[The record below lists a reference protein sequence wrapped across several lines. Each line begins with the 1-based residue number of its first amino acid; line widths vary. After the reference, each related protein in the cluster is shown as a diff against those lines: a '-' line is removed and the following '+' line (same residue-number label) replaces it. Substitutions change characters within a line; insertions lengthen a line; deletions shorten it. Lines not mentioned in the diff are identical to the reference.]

1 MSVQALAVSEEAR
14 GGFYPTPPALAER
27 LLSGIDWGTVE
38 NVLEPQ
44 AGKGNIVRA
53 AAETYAALRGYGD
66 RHLRVDCV
74 EIDPWLRSIL
84 QYEFCGPRMNEL
96 SERLRQL
103 DEKKQYDCKL
113 QRYRELSPDEAA
125 EYKELKREQELFRR
139 LELFIV
145 HDDFHT
151 FQSRKHY
158 DLIAMNP
165 PFADGDAH
173 LLKAIALQ
181 CRNGGMI
188 RCILNAETIRNPY
201 TNRRRFLVRK
211 LTELEAE
218 IEYVEGAFSDSER
231 KTDVEAALI
240 RINIPKPKRESVIFD
255 RLRRAARVEEPTP
268 SDVTEMTVDDFISQI
283 VSQFNVEVDAGIAL
297 IREYGAMKPYILESF
312 HKDGFFNSPT
322 MTLCVGEPGRSS
334 RGEVPSVNK
343 YLRLVRA
350 KYWEALF
357 SNKEFV
363 GKLTS
368 NLRDA
373 YRKKVSAMADY
384 DFTLFNI
391 QQIAE
396 QMNAEMGKGIQ
407 ETIVALFDKLTQ
419 EHAWY
424 PECAKNIHYYNG
436 WKTNKVHKINSK
448 VIIPTCGMFSSY
460 EWSRNTFE
468 VREAEKVISDIEKV
482 FDYLDGNETAAVD
495 LHGVLL
501 RACEAGQT
509 RNIPCKYFDVTL
521 YKKGTMHIRFRDQ
534 TLVDRF
540 NIYCC
545 RKKNWLPPNYG
556 RTVYEDMSAGE
567 RAVVDGFHGDGSEG
581 AGKAAYQEVVA
592 RRDYYLTDPV
602 KGMPALLP
610 PGGGAAMGPLEVADP
625 PERRRV

>member
-1 MSVQALAVSEEAR
+1 MSIQNLAASKEAR
-14 GGFYPTPPALAER
+14 DGFYPTPPALAEK
-27 LLSGIDWGTVE
+27 LLSGIEWETVE

-53 AAETYAALRGYGD
+53 AVEKYAALRGHGD
-66 RHLRVDCV
+66 RRLHVDCV
-74 EIDPWLRSIL
+74 EIDPYLRSIL
-84 QYEFCGPRMNEL
+84 QYEFCGPRMGEL
-96 SERLRQL
+96 CERIHQL
-103 DEKKQYDCKL
+103 EEKKEYDCEIH
-113 QRYRELSPDEAA
+113 RYRELPADEAA
-125 EYKELKREQELFRR
+125 EYKALKREQELRRR
-139 LELFIV
+139 LDLRIV

-151 FQSRKHY
+151 FQSRKRY

-181 CRNGGMI
+181 RRSGGMI

-201 TNRRRFLVRK
+201 TNRRRFLAGK
-211 LTELEAE
+211 LRELEAE
-218 IEYVEGAFSDSER
+218 IEYVERAFSDSER

-240 RINIPKPKRESVIFD
+240 KINIPAPKRESVIFD
-255 RLRRAARVEEPTP
+255 RLRRAAKIEEPTP
-268 SDVTEMTVDDFISQI
+268 SDVTEMTVDDFIGRI
-283 VSQFNVEVDAGIAL
+283 VSQFNVEVDAGIEL

-312 HKDGFFNSPT
+312 HKDGFFNGPT

-334 RGEVPSVNK
+334 RGGVPSVNE

-368 NLRDA
+368 NLRDE
-373 YRKKVSAMADY
+373 YREKVNAMADF

-396 QMNAEMGKGIQ
+396 QMNTEMGRGIQ

-419 EHAWY
+419 EYAWY

-448 VIIPTCGMFSSY
+448 VIIPTYGMFSSY
-460 EWSRNTFE
+460 EWGKKTFE
-468 VREAEKVISDIEKV
+468 VYEAEKVISDIEKV

-521 YKKGTMHIRFRDQ
+521 YKKGTMHIRFRNQ

-545 RKKNWLPPNYG
+545 RKKNWLPPSYG
-556 RTVYEDMSAGE
+556 RASYADMSGEE

-581 AGKAAYQEVVA
+581 AGEAAYQTVMA
-592 RRDYYLTDPV
+592 RQAYYLAEPT
-602 KGMPALLP
+602 KELPALIAP
-610 PGGGAAMGPLEVADP
+610 AT
-625 PERRRV
+625 